1 MYGWQWGELQIW
13 SGSYRVKGYILF
25 LFILQYAAGVV
36 TYPFVLVSH
45 MMIVNNV
52 GWALLYILN
61 TNLKIKLPFNQC
73 LSEQSQKNNTKT
85 LLW

>member
-1 MYGWQWGELQIW
+1 MVDNKENYKFDLGVIELKAT
-13 SGSYRVKGYILF
+13 YCF

>member
-1 MYGWQWGELQIW
+1 MVDSKENYKFDLGVIELKAT
-13 SGSYRVKGYILF
+13 YCF

-52 GWALLYILN
+52 G
-61 TNLKIKLPFNQC
+61 
-73 LSEQSQKNNTKT
+73 
-85 LLW
+85 

>member
-1 MYGWQWGELQIW
+1 MVDNEENYKFDLGVIELKAI
-13 SGSYRVKGYILF
+13 YCF

-52 GWALLYILN
+52 G
-61 TNLKIKLPFNQC
+61 
-73 LSEQSQKNNTKT
+73 
-85 LLW
+85 